1 MNDTVVAFGGH
12 QRMASSEDYTFV
24 HFDSLVMSK
33 QPLGRS
39 GGEEKMTAQNEMA
52 SYDDH
57 HDR

>member
-1 MNDTVVAFGGH
+1 MNDIVVAFGGH
-12 QRMASSEDYTFV
+12 QHMASSEDYTFV

-39 GGEEKMTAQNEMA
+39 AGEERMTVQNEMA

>member
-1 MNDTVVAFGGH
+1 MSASVAALVVH